1 MCKLNSQEEF
11 LVSSQSG
18 WVVTKKIIQK
28 KDVEGQESKNAK
40 KTHSVSVIK
49 TYDQWSLTSKAKEYS
64 ICSVS
69 VVKELLNP

>member
-49 TYDQWSLTSKAKEYS
+49 TYD
-64 ICSVS
+64 
-69 VVKELLNP
+69 